1 MCSEDSPIVLDTK
14 DFMVD
19 PTLNRFW
26 HQLNLIGMTLNLESF
41 DVTILITILITLVES

>member
-1 MCSEDSPIVLDTK
+1 MCGKDSPFVLDTK

-26 HQLNLIGMTLNLESF
+26 HQFSLIGMTLTSESF
-41 DVTILITILITLVES
+41 DVTILVTI